1 MLFMGLLLYIILVA
15 LLMFYIEECSVDGS
29 NAQKTSDPAL
39 FRKQCRLIF
48 ASFNLS
54 STTSGA
60 NPNISFDGCTKLVR
74 ELTPKQYWKTPTCR
88 FSVINYL
95 PWVHCVTF
103 SLLTLGGTI
112 SPATVAGQA
121 LLTLSTIVGMI
132 PTLRLMIH
140 TGIIIFHAIE
150 HGVLMFEIRI
160 LNRNPRMLHN
170 VYQKI
175 FFFNFLILLAYN
187 FVLAWVTSLPF
198 YEADWTFSKASFF
211 WLQGMLTI
219 GRGIKPADRISFYSQ
234 GGWRSVCVNFAMIV
248 NAFLLSSLVCT
259 IATKIHA
266 SRCHATKTIKKSF
279 RSQSPEVYLNI
290 KHLTTSL

>member
-1 MLFMGLLLYIILVA
+1 MYTLNNKFCITASTVLCSSFGCVFFQQHQVNHSTDDEMSKLGSPKRAFMLFMGLLLYIILVA

-103 SLLTLGGTI
+103 SLLTLGK
-112 SPATVAGQA
+112 
-121 LLTLSTIVGMI
+121 LTS
-132 PTLRLMIH
+132 
-140 TGIIIFHAIE
+140 
-150 HGVLMFEIRI
+150 
-160 LNRNPRMLHN
+160 
-170 VYQKI
+170 
-175 FFFNFLILLAYN
+175 FL
-187 FVLAWVTSLPF
+187 FVL
-198 YEADWTFSKASFF
+198 TFLACIPY
-211 WLQGMLTI
+211 Q
-219 GRGIKPADRISFYSQ
+219 
-234 GGWRSVCVNFAMIV
+234 
-248 NAFLLSSLVCT
+248 LLIFTLM
-259 IATKIHA
+259 
-266 SRCHATKTIKKSF
+266 
-279 RSQSPEVYLNI
+279 
-290 KHLTTSL
+290 